1 MPQQREQPKTTR
13 LTLFLALAARGV
25 ALRAPVRRVATMKR
39 AAAAAE
45 APSSSKAAAVD
56 PRGAGRPEL
65 ARKPGEAR
73 IPKRK
78 LALLLS
84 YRGTQYHG
92 LQRQTDPSLKTIEG
106 EMRTALAKAGA
117 VSPENAE
124 DLAKIGWS
132 RSARTDK
139 RVSAAQ
145 NIVAA
150 KLEVENDD
158 VDALVSRIN
167 DELPSDIRVFD
178 AVRVTKS
185 FNCKQSC
192 DRRRYA
198 YLLPSVLLASNEDID
213 AAFAS
218 VGYGPEKIAEC
229 RHAVALAKREGA
241 RPSDWQISDEAARRV
256 ASQFATCRASSEAIE
271 RLRAFLRCY
280 VGTRRY
286 HNFTKNLKSSDEQA
300 KRFILEFTAC
310 DPRIVADSTE
320 WFRLE
325 VVGQSFLLHMI
336 RKMVAVAS
344 EASRTDRGDPS
355 SLLDGLT
362 SDEAVNLQVAPGEGL
377 YLAAPVFDN
386 YNKYKAQPPQK
397 PKLEWDSRHAK
408 HDAIEKFRVEVIE
421 DGIVQGG
428 KAEALLPWVLYLWQV
443 RLFGFP
449 LSVEDPIPVPNPTVD
464 ANGRS
469 SFSPAA
475 AEG

>member
-1 MPQQREQPKTTR
+1 MR
-13 LTLFLALAARGV
+13 V
-25 ALRAPVRRVATMKR
+25 AL
-39 AAAAAE
+39 
-45 APSSSKAAAVD
+45 S
-56 PRGAGRPEL
+56 
-65 ARKPGEAR
+65 
-73 IPKRK
+73 
-78 LALLLS
+78 
-84 YRGTQYHG
+84 
-92 LQRQTDPSLKTIEG
+92 
-106 EMRTALAKAGA
+106 KAGA

-124 DLAKIGWS
+124 DLSKIGWS

-198 YLLPSVLLASNEDID
+198 YLLPSVLLASNNEID
-213 AAFAS
+213 EAFAS
-218 VGYGPEKIAEC
+218 VGYGPEKIEAC
-229 RHAVALAKREGA
+229 RNAVALAKREGA
-241 RPSDWQISDEAARRV
+241 RPSDWQISDEAARQV
-256 ASQFATCRASSEAIE
+256 AATFAAYRAAPDAIE
-271 RLRAFLRCY
+271 RLRQFLRCY

-300 KRFILEFTAC
+300 KRFILEFEAG

-320 WFRLE
+320 WLRLE

-344 EASRTDRGDPS
+344 EASRTGRSAEDPTA
-355 SLLDGLT
+355 LLDGLT
-362 SDEAVNLQVAPGEGL
+362 SDAAVNLQVAPGEGL

-397 PKLEWDSRHAK
+397 PKLEWDATHAK
-408 HDAIEKFRVEVIE
+408 HDVIERFRVEVIE

-428 KAEALLPWVLYLWQV
+428 TAEALLPWVLYLWQV

-449 LSVEDPIPVPNPTVD
+449 LSVEDPIPVPNPTSGAD
-464 ANGRS
+464 GRL

>member
-1 MPQQREQPKTTR
+1 MGAACQSEQRSARGLKKTR
-13 LTLFLALAARGV
+13 LTLFLALAARGAV
-25 ALRAPVRRVATMKR
+25 ALRAPVRRVAAMKR
-39 AAAAAE
+39 AAAAE

-92 LQRQTDPSLKTIEG
+92 LQRQTDPALKTIEG
-106 EMRTALAKAGA
+106 EMRKALSKAGA

-124 DLAKIGWS
+124 DLSKIGWS

-150 KLEVENDD
+150 KLEVADDD

-167 DELPSDIRVFD
+167 DELPHDIRVFD

-198 YLLPSVLLASNEDID
+198 YLLPSVLLASNEEID

-218 VGYGPEKIAEC
+218 VGYGSEKIEEC
-229 RHAVALAKREGA
+229 RNAVALAKREGA
-241 RPSDWQISDEAARRV
+241 RPTDWQISDEAAQQV
-256 ASQFATCRASSEAIE
+256 AATFAACRAAPDAVE

-280 VGTRRY
+280 VGTGVEIIYIYFGRPAPSTRRACVALR
-286 HNFTKNLKSSDEQA
+286 NGSAIPRDVVPV
-300 KRFILEFTAC
+300 TASA
-310 DPRIVADSTE
+310 R
-320 WFRLE
+320 W
-325 VVGQSFLLHMI
+325 
-336 RKMVAVAS
+336 
-344 EASRTDRGDPS
+344 RGGS
-355 SLLDGLT
+355 IT
-362 SDEAVNLQVAPGEGL
+362 
-377 YLAAPVFDN
+377 
-386 YNKYKAQPPQK
+386 
-397 PKLEWDSRHAK
+397 
-408 HDAIEKFRVEVIE
+408 
-421 DGIVQGG
+421 
-428 KAEALLPWVLYLWQV
+428 
-443 RLFGFP
+443 
-449 LSVEDPIPVPNPTVD
+449 
-464 ANGRS
+464 
-469 SFSPAA
+469 
-475 AEG
+475 